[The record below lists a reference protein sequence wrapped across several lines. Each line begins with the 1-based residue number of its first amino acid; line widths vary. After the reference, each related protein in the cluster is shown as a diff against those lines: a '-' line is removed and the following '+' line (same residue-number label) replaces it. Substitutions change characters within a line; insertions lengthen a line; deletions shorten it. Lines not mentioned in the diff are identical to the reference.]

1 MKNRYLLQDAIGL
14 IDDTIITEAG
24 NISAIKK
31 SVKIRRHLTCA
42 ASLLL
47 ILAIFFSIPPITWL
61 GYNF

>member
-31 SVKIRRHLTCA
+31 SV
-42 ASLLL
+42 
-47 ILAIFFSIPPITWL
+47 
-61 GYNF
+61 